1 MNLKEKNEQI
11 ALMLGWRQG
20 HIDPLEQRWKNQWF
34 TSHGNSHKILLFR
47 LDWNWIMIAV
57 EFIESIQDGIY
68 QVDILQ
74 EGCKISLHCT
84 NTFIDE
90 TVSKASEPQ
99 LSHSSFSKAFL
110 KNSPN
115 SSSKA
120 RSSSFSSILSIN
132 PNIGFSNSFL
142 IASLLNCRE
151 ARSCNVNVLSV

>member
-20 HIDPLEQRWKNQWF
+20 NIDPLEQRWKNQWF

-90 TVSKASEPQ
+90 TVSKASEP
-99 LSHSSFSKAFL
+99 LTKLESTFLAVAEFAFL
-110 KNSPN
+110 YNHK
-115 SSSKA
+115 
-120 RSSSFSSILSIN
+120 
-132 PNIGFSNSFL
+132 
-142 IASLLNCRE
+142 LLKQR
-151 ARSCNVNVLSV
+151 